1 MTIDMTRRGALGL
14 FGSSAL
20 AVALA
25 ACSSGGGSG
34 SGGSETAPLAMA
46 NYDTTQQAVLTKKV
60 LAAFQKQTGISVSTD
75 SLPGS
80 GAAIYPGKIRTEML
94 GGKAPDVFRCWG
106 GSLAAPFVA
115 AKQVVSLDSAYSQ
128 YGWDSKLA
136 TGNIKDM
143 TYNGTKYGLPLWAS
157 AVGVWYSAKDF

>member
-1 MTIDMTRRGALGL
+1 MTTDMTRRGALGL

-25 ACSSGGGSG
+25 ACSSGGSG
-34 SGGSETAPLAMA
+34 SGGSGTSPLAMA
-46 NYDTTQQAVLTKKV
+46 NYDTTQQAPLTKKV
-60 LAAFQKQTGISVSTD
+60 LAAFQKQTGISVSLD

-106 GSLAAPFVA
+106 GSIAQPFIT
-115 AKQVVSLDSAYSQ
+115 AKEVLSLDSAYAK

-136 TGNIKDM
+136 KGNINDF
-143 TYNGTKYGLPLWAS
+143 TFNG
-157 AVGVWYSAKDF
+157 V